1 MWILTVKWENIP
13 RKQML
18 SFLQEIWSSY
28 QKKRE
33 LKHSE
38 AQRQHMALW
47 RRVSL
52 CVWEGG
58 EEATGTGTWRR
69 EEKGRVR
76 TSVGVSV
83 AVERW
88 KEEAA
93 NLHLRST
100 KKDGGRRWKR
110 QRMGRNDR
118 WMWSDAGTNA
128 RLSVEKE
135 RGFHTFPPALS
146 LSFHP
151 AGLLRRR
158 EHLRR
163 HAVVSCRPHRQDFWL
178 HFLFTNQSFR
188 CAGAGGGPLRILYTH
203 RWTVY
208 RWTNPDQ
215 ALVQTAQAV
224 FSFFSR
230 GCN

>member
-28 QKKRE
+28 RKKKKKKSWSTVKR
-33 LKHSE
+33 KDNIWHFDDGC
-38 AQRQHMALW
+38 
-47 RRVSL
+47 L
-52 CVWEGG
+52 CVREGG
-58 EEATGTGTWRR
+58 EEATGTDTRR
-69 EEKGRVR
+69 GEEKGRVR
-76 TSVGVSV
+76 TLVGVSV
-83 AVERW
+83 PVERW

-93 NLHLRST
+93 NLHVRST
-100 KKDGGRRWKR
+100 KKDGGRRQKR
-110 QRMGRNDR
+110 QRTGRNDR
-118 WMWSDAGTNA
+118 WMWSDAGTNG

-135 RGFHTFPPALS
+135 KGFHTFPPALS

-163 HAVVSCRPHRQDFWL
+163 RAVVSCRPHRQDFWL
-178 HFLFTNQSFR
+178 HFLFTNWGE
-188 CAGAGGGPLRILYTH
+188 ALRILYAH

-215 ALVQTAQAV
+215 LLVQTAQAV
-224 FSFFSR
+224 FCFFSH